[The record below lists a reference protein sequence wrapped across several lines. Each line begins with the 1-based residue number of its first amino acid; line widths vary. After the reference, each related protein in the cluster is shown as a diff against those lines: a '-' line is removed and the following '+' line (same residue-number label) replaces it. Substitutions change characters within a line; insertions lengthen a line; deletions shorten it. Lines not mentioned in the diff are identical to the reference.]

1 MITHQTNTKQ
11 NYEVPQIKVVTFM
24 VEQGFAG
31 SNYQNVSIPATSTTS
46 EVPSMESVDQA
57 SNNGTLDGFFR

>member
-31 SNYQNVSIPATSTTS
+31 SNYRS
-46 EVPSMESVDQA
+46 EPLAPSADNRALETVDQA
-57 SNNGTLDGFFR
+57 SSNGTLDGFFR

>member
-1 MITHQTNTKQ
+1 MRTYQINKKQ

-31 SNYQNVSIPATSTTS
+31 SNYRS
-46 EVPSMESVDQA
+46 EPLAPSSDNRALETVDQA
-57 SNNGTLDGFFR
+57 TNNGTLDGFFR